1 MYCDPLAAEG
11 LFPLA
16 NDDSKTERDLP
27 FEYTPGVDYFKKFDA
42 LLPPWRPAQYEKVA
56 ASDAAWTENGGGPVE
71 VRVGR
76 RETRTLSHRR
86 YARAIAPDGSLRQV
100 TISTVRP
107 TPKFPDGLDACMTH
121 ARFPAKKSA
130 LGFLFVENE
139 PIFWSPFA
147 GRRGQEYAAW
157 AWAVMEYRKA
167 HHAEYEAKEA
177 KAYMSNAERATE
189 KQTDVIAKALTAA
202 LENRSNEQPRA
213 TRGK

>member
-16 NDDSKTERDLP
+16 EDENKTERDLP
-27 FEYTPGVDYFKKFDA
+27 FECTPGVDYFAKFDA
-42 LLPPWRPAQYEKVA
+42 LLPAWRPAAYDKVQS
-56 ASDAAWTENGGGPVE
+56 SDAAWTETGGGPV
-71 VRVGR
+71 VVKVGR

-107 TPKFPDGLDACMTH
+107 TPAYPDGLDACMTH

-130 LGFLFVENE
+130 LGFIFVENE
-139 PIFWSPFA
+139 PILWSPFA

-157 AWAVMEYRKA
+157 SWAVMEYRKRK
-167 HHAEYEAKEA
+167 HAEYEAKEA
-177 KAYMSNAERATE
+177 KAFMSKAELAAEKQADALTKALEKLAERA
-189 KQTDVIAKALTAA
+189 
-202 LENRSNEQPRA
+202 EQPR
-213 TRGK
+213 RSR